1 VAADR
6 IAEGI
11 EGGDL
16 EALVMDESLET
27 DRRGDGELSAL
38 YRIAALSS
46 THGDI
51 GLVINEVLRV
61 IGEVIPCD
69 RPAILLYDDDTEEMT
84 IYSSSFEQADRFPLH
99 EPSVVRRIF
108 HTGTGEV
115 INDLSADA
123 DSNPRIR
130 TAMGARQAVLAP
142 LSVVENRLGV
152 VAAIN
157 SRRGAFTDA
166 DLRLL
171 TVLADRTALTIE
183 NTQLVATLQRQVHE
197 LDGLHRLSRLL
208 TSWESVDRVI
218 GEAIRIVSEL
228 LSCEKMAVLLHD
240 EEVDSLVVH
249 EPAFGFKD
257 EQLLLMNV
265 SLREPSLV
273 ASVFRTNTPLMS
285 NEAAQ
290 DPWVTPA
297 ARDDLGIDNLLVVP
311 LASGPR
317 PLGVLQAVN
326 AKKGSFDDQDLRF
339 TTLLGNRLASVIE
352 SSFARERERA
362 LMQRLREA
370 DRTKSEFVSM
380 LAHELSG
387 PMTTIQ
393 GFGESLSKN
402 WDKVDTAKRAHIL
415 DILTKEIERLARL
428 VNDLLD
434 VSRMEAGTLRY
445 DFEPTSLVEIVDNI
459 LIVHTSLKAKQH
471 LVMTDMP
478 DSLPPV
484 NADKDRL
491 RQVLL
496 NLLTNATRYSPEGTT
511 ISIDAELIEVEPGET
526 YVKVGVHDEGI
537 GIAPDDL
544 DRVFSK
550 FSMLPKPAWAKKG
563 TGLGLFI
570 TKGIIEAHG
579 GYLWVDSEPGQGSHF
594 YFTLPVAP

>member
-1 VAADR
+1 MEPFEADQG
-6 IAEGI
+6 A
-11 EGGDL
+11 
-16 EALVMDESLET
+16 V
-27 DRRGDGELSAL
+27 GELSAL

-46 THGDI
+46 MHGDM

-61 IGEVIPCD
+61 IGEVVSCD
-69 RPAILLYDDDTEEMT
+69 RPLLVLYDEDADEMT
-84 IYSSSFEQADRFPLH
+84 LYSSTFEQTQRFSLG
-99 EPSVVRRIF
+99 EASVLRRVF
-108 HTGTGEV
+108 HTGTAEV
-115 INDLSADA
+115 VNDLPADP

-130 TAMGARQAVLAP
+130 EAMSARQAVLAP
-142 LSVVENRLGV
+142 LNAGEKRLGV

-157 SRRGAFTDA
+157 SRRGAFNDA

-183 NTQLVATLQRQVHE
+183 NTLLVSTLQRQVHE

-208 TSWESVDRVI
+208 TSWESVDHVI

-240 EEVDSLVVH
+240 EVTDCLEVHDPV
-249 EPAFGFKD
+249 FGID
-257 EQLLLMNV
+257 PEQVELLRVPL
-265 SLREPSLV
+265 SEPSLP
-273 ASVFRTNTPLMS
+273 ASVFRTNTPLVS
-285 NEAAQ
+285 NDAAN
-290 DPWVTPA
+290 DAWVSDGV
-297 ARDDLGIDNLLVVP
+297 RGSLDVDSMMVVP
-311 LASGPR
+311 LTTGPR
-317 PLGVLQAVN
+317 PIGVLEAIN
-326 AKKGSFDDQDLRF
+326 AKKGSFDEHDLRF
-339 TTLLGNRLASVIE
+339 TTLLGNRLGSVIE
-352 SSFARERERA
+352 SSLARERERA

-393 GFGESLSKN
+393 GFGRGLQRN
-402 WDKVDTAKRAHIL
+402 WNEVDDAKRSHIL

-445 DFEPTSLVEIVDNI
+445 ELEPTSLHEVVDN
-459 LIVHTSLKAKQH
+459 LLVVHTSLKAKQH
-471 LVMTDMP
+471 LVMTALP
-478 DSLPPV
+478 DGLPDV

-511 ISIDAELIEVEPGET
+511 ITIDAEAIEAGDGDGDT
-526 YVKVGVHDEGI
+526 FVKIGVHDEGI
-537 GIAPDDL
+537 GIAADDL

-550 FSMLPKPAWAKKG
+550 FSMLPKPAWVKKG

-570 TKGIIEAHG
+570 TKSIVEAHG
-579 GYLWVDSEPGQGSHF
+579 GYLWVDSEPGRGSHF
-594 YFTLPVAP
+594 YFTLPTAP

>member
-1 VAADR
+1 MDRLQQAD
-6 IAEGI
+6 G
-11 EGGDL
+11 
-16 EALVMDESLET
+16 
-27 DRRGDGELSAL
+27 RGDGELSAL

-69 RPAILLYDDDTEEMT
+69 RPALLLYDDDTEEMT
-84 IYSSSFEQADRFPLH
+84 IYSSSFEQAERFPLH
-99 EPSVVRRIF
+99 EPSVVRRVF
-108 HTGTGEV
+108 HTGTAEA

-130 TAMGARQAVLAP
+130 AAMGARQAVLAP
-142 LSVVENRLGV
+142 LSVGESRLGV

-208 TSWESVDRVI
+208 TSWESVDHVI

-240 EEVDSLVVH
+240 EETDALVVH
-249 EPAFGFKD
+249 EPAFGIDD
-257 EQLLLMNV
+257 ERIPLMSV
-265 SLREPSLV
+265 PLREPSLV
-273 ASVFRTNTPLMS
+273 ASVFRTNTPLVS
-285 NEAAQ
+285 NEAAH
-290 DPWVTPA
+290 DPWVPPTV
-297 ARDDLGIDNLLVVP
+297 RDELGIDSMLVVP
-311 LASGPR
+311 LATGPR
-317 PLGVLQAVN
+317 PIGVLQAVN

-393 GFGESLSKN
+393 GFGQSLSKN
-402 WDKVDTAKRAHIL
+402 WEEVDAAKRAHIL

-445 DFEPTSLVEIVDNI
+445 DPEPTDLKEMVDSI
-459 LIVHTSLKAKQH
+459 LTVHTSLKSRQH
-471 LVMTDMP
+471 LVMTDIP
-478 DSLPPV
+478 ESLPPV
-484 NADKDRL
+484 RADKDRL

-511 ISIDAELIEVEPGET
+511 VSIDAEVMAVSPGES

-537 GIAPDDL
+537 GIAPDDV

-594 YFTLPVAP
+594 YFTLPVAN

>member
-1 VAADR
+1 MDASVAVDR
-6 IAEGI
+6 
-11 EGGDL
+11 
-16 EALVMDESLET
+16 ET
-27 DRRGDGELSAL
+27 VGELSAL

-61 IGEVIPCD
+61 IGEVISCD
-69 RPAILLYDDDTEEMT
+69 RPLLVLHDEDVDDLVL
-84 IYSSSFEQADRFPLH
+84 YSSSFEQAERFSLS
-99 EPSVVRRIF
+99 ETSVLRRIF
-108 HTGTGEV
+108 HTGTAEV
-115 INDLSADA
+115 VNDLTVDP
-123 DSNPRIR
+123 DSNPGLRD
-130 TAMGARQAVLAP
+130 AMEARQAVLAP
-142 LSVVENRLGV
+142 LNAGERRLGV

-183 NTQLVATLQRQVHE
+183 NTQLVSTLQRQVHE

-208 TSWESVDRVI
+208 TSWESVDHVI

-240 EEVDSLVVH
+240 ERAGSLEAH
-249 EPAFGFKD
+249 EPVFGIRPD
-257 EQLLLMNV
+257 QVDLLRV
-265 SLREPSLV
+265 SLDHPSLV
-273 ASVFRTNTPLMS
+273 ASVFRTNTPLVS
-285 NEAAQ
+285 NDAAADAWVSGPVTEAL
-290 DPWVTPA
+290 D
-297 ARDDLGIDNLLVVP
+297 IESILVVP
-311 LASGPR
+311 LANGPR
-317 PLGVLQAVN
+317 PIGVLEAIN

-339 TTLLGNRLASVIE
+339 TTLLGNRLASVID
-352 SSFARERERA
+352 SSLARERERA

-370 DRTKSEFVSM
+370 DRTKTEFVSM

-393 GFGESLSKN
+393 GFGQSLQRN
-402 WDKVDTAKRAHIL
+402 WGAVDDAKRTHIL
-415 DILTKEIERLARL
+415 DILTKEIERLGRL

-445 DFEPTSLVEIVDNI
+445 EFEPTSLQDVVENI
-459 LIVHTSLKAKQH
+459 LVVHTSLKSRQH
-471 LVMTDMP
+471 LVLTEIPAEVP
-478 DSLPPV
+478 DV
-484 NADKDRL
+484 RADKDRL

-511 ISIDAELIEVEPGET
+511 ITIDAELVDAGDGERF
-526 YVKVGVHDEGI
+526 VKVGVHDEGI

-550 FSMLPKPAWAKKG
+550 FSMLPKPAWVKKG

-570 TKGIIEAHG
+570 TKSIVEGHG
-579 GYLWVDSEPGQGSHF
+579 GYLWVDSEPGRGSHF
-594 YFTLPVAP
+594 YFTLPLAA

>member
-1 VAADR
+1 
-6 IAEGI
+6 
-11 EGGDL
+11 
-16 EALVMDESLET
+16 MDEWLEEP
-27 DRRGDGELSAL
+27 RPGDGELSAL

-69 RPAILLYDDDTEEMT
+69 RPALLLYDDHTEEMT
-84 IYSSSFEQADRFPLH
+84 IYSSSFEQAERFPLQ

-108 HTGTGEV
+108 HTGTGEF

-123 DSNPRIR
+123 DSNPQIR
-130 TAMGARQAVLAP
+130 AAMGARQAVLAP
-142 LSVVENRLGV
+142 LSVADTRLGV

-157 SRRGAFTDA
+157 SRRGAFTNA

-183 NTQLVATLQRQVHE
+183 NTQLVARLQRQVHE

-228 LSCEKMAVLLHD
+228 LSCEQMAVLLVD
-240 EEVDSLVVH
+240 EETDALVVH
-249 EPAFGFKD
+249 EPAFGIDD
-257 EQLLLMNV
+257 EQLPLL
-265 SLREPSLV
+265 SIDLREPSLV
-273 ASVFRTNTPLMS
+273 ASVYRTNTPLMS
-285 NEAAQ
+285 NEAGN
-290 DPWVTPA
+290 DPWVPPA
-297 ARDDLGIDNLLVVP
+297 TREELGIENMLVVP
-311 LASGPR
+311 LAPGPR
-317 PLGVLQAVN
+317 PIGVLQAIN
-326 AKKGSFDDQDLRF
+326 AKKGNFDDQDLRF

-393 GFGESLSKN
+393 GFGQSLSKN
-402 WDKVDTAKRAHIL
+402 WDEVDDTKRAHVL

-445 DFEPTSLVEIVDNI
+445 EFEPTSVKEVVDN
-459 LIVHTSLKAKQH
+459 LLVVHTSLKAREH
-471 LVMTDMP
+471 LVMIDIP
-478 DSLPPV
+478 DALPPV
-484 NADKDRL
+484 EADKDRL

-511 ISIDAELIEVEPGET
+511 ISIDAELTEASPTER

-570 TKGIIEAHG
+570 TKGIVEAHG
-579 GYLWVDSEPGQGSHF
+579 GYLWVDSEPGRGSHF
-594 YFTLPVAP
+594 YFTLPIA

>member
-1 VAADR
+1 
-6 IAEGI
+6 
-11 EGGDL
+11 
-16 EALVMDESLET
+16 MDEPLET
-27 DRRGDGELSAL
+27 DQRGDGELSAL
-38 YRIAALSS
+38 YRIAALST

-69 RPAILLYDDDTEEMT
+69 RPALLLYDDDTEEMT
-84 IYSSSFEQADRFPLH
+84 IYSSSFEQAERFPLH
-99 EPSVVRRIF
+99 EPSVVRRVF
-108 HTGTGEV
+108 HTGIGEA

-130 TAMGARQAVLAP
+130 AAMGARQAVLAP

-183 NTQLVATLQRQVHE
+183 NTQLVARLQRQVHE

-208 TSWESVDRVI
+208 TSWETVDHVI

-228 LSCEKMAVLLHD
+228 LSCEKMAVLLYD
-240 EEVDSLVVH
+240 DDSDDLLVH
-249 EPAFGFKD
+249 EPAFGIP
-257 EQLLLMNV
+257 EGQLHLMSV
-265 SLREPSLV
+265 SLREPSLA

-285 NEAAQ
+285 NEATE
-290 DPWVTPA
+290 DPWVPTSV
-297 ARDDLGIDNLLVVP
+297 REELRIDNMLVVP
-311 LASGPR
+311 LAMGPR
-317 PLGVLQAVN
+317 PIGVLQAIN
-326 AKKGSFDDQDLRF
+326 AKKGSFDEQDLRF

-393 GFGESLSKN
+393 GFGQSLSKN
-402 WDKVDTAKRAHIL
+402 WDEVDAPKRAHIL

-445 DFEPTSLVEIVDNI
+445 ELEPTSLNEVVDNI
-459 LIVHTSLKAKQH
+459 LVVHTSLKARQH
-471 LVMTDMP
+471 LVMTDIP
-478 DSLPPV
+478 ETLPPV

-496 NLLTNATRYSPEGTT
+496 NLLSNATRYSPEGTT
-511 ISIDAELIEVEPGET
+511 ISIDAEVLEFEEDGDS
-526 YVKVGVHDEGI
+526 YVKIGVHDEGI

-594 YFTLPVAP
+594 YFTLPVAA

>member
-1 VAADR
+1 VAEDR

-11 EGGDL
+11 AGGDL
-16 EALVMDESLET
+16 ETSVMDESPET
-27 DRRGDGELSAL
+27 NGRGDGELSAL
-38 YRIAALSS
+38 YRIAALST

-69 RPAILLYDDDTEEMT
+69 RPALLLYDDDSEELTM
-84 IYSSSFEQADRFPLH
+84 YSSTFDQAERFPLT

-108 HTGTGEV
+108 HTGRGEA

-123 DSNPRIR
+123 DSNPSIR
-130 TAMGARQAVLAP
+130 ASLGARQAVLAP
-142 LSVVENRLGV
+142 LSVGDNRLGV

-157 SRRGAFTDA
+157 SKRGSFTDA

-183 NTQLVATLQRQVHE
+183 NTQLVATLQRQVQE

-208 TSWESVDRVI
+208 TSESVDHVI
-218 GEAIRIVSEL
+218 GEAIRIVSDL
-228 LSCEKMAVLLHD
+228 LGCEKMAVLLRGDDDD
-240 EEVDSLVVH
+240 ETLVVH
-249 EPAFGFKD
+249 EPVFGITS
-257 EQLLLMNV
+257 EQIPLMTV
-265 SLREPSLV
+265 SLRQPSLV
-273 ASVFRTNTPLMS
+273 ASVFRTNTPLVS
-285 NEAAQ
+285 NEAA
-290 DPWVTPA
+290 DDEWVAGPA
-297 ARDDLGIDNLLVVP
+297 RKQLGIENILVVP
-311 LASGPR
+311 LATGPR
-317 PLGVLQAVN
+317 PIGVLQALN
-326 AKKGSFDDQDLRF
+326 AKKGGFDDHDLRF

-352 SSFARERERA
+352 SSLARERERA

-393 GFGESLSKN
+393 GFGQSLSKN
-402 WDKVDTAKRAHIL
+402 WEEVDPAKRTHVL

-445 DFEPTSLVEIVDNI
+445 ELEPTSLKEVVDS
-459 LIVHTSLKAKQH
+459 LLSVHTSLKAKH
-471 LVMTDMP
+471 LVMANVSED
-478 DSLPPV
+478 LPAIH
-484 NADKDRL
+484 ADKDRL
-491 RQVLL
+491 RQVLI
-496 NLLTNATRYSPEGTT
+496 NLLSNATRYSPEGTT
-511 ISIDAELIEVEPGET
+511 ICVDAELMDAGDGEKF
-526 YVKVGVHDEGI
+526 VRVGVHDEGI
-537 GIAPDDL
+537 GIAPDDI

-570 TKGIIEAHG
+570 TKGIVEAHG
-579 GYLWVDSEPGQGSHF
+579 GYMWLDSEPGHGSHF
-594 YFTLPVAP
+594 YFTLPVAA

>member
-1 VAADR
+1 
-6 IAEGI
+6 
-11 EGGDL
+11 
-16 EALVMDESLET
+16 MDEELGT

-69 RPAILLYDDDTEEMT
+69 RPALLLYDDDIEEMT
-84 IYSSSFEQADRFPLH
+84 IYSSSFEQAERFPLN
-99 EPSVVRRIF
+99 EPSVVRRVF
-108 HTGTGEV
+108 HTGTGEA

-123 DSNPRIR
+123 DSNPKIR
-130 TAMGARQAVLAP
+130 AAMGARQAVLAP
-142 LSVVENRLGV
+142 LSVGDNRLGV

-157 SRRGAFTDA
+157 SRRGSFTDA

-228 LSCEKMAVLLHD
+228 LSCEKMAVLLFD
-240 EEVDSLVVH
+240 EETDALVVH
-249 EPAFGFKD
+249 EPAFGID
-257 EQLLLMNV
+257 EEQLPLMSV
-265 SLREPSLV
+265 SLREPSLA

-285 NEAAQ
+285 NEADQ
-290 DPWVTPA
+290 DPWVPPVTRA
-297 ARDDLGIDNLLVVP
+297 ELGIENVLVVP
-311 LASGPR
+311 LATGPR
-317 PLGVLQAVN
+317 PIGVLQAVN

-352 SSFARERERA
+352 STFARERERA

-393 GFGESLSKN
+393 GFGRSLSKD
-402 WDKVDTAKRAHIL
+402 WEAVDAPKRAHIL

-445 DFEPTSLVEIVDNI
+445 DFEPTPLQEVVDNV
-459 LIVHTSLKAKQH
+459 LTVHTSLKSRQH
-471 LVMTDMP
+471 LVLEVP
-478 DSLPPV
+478 DTLPPV
-484 NADKDRL
+484 RADKDRL

-511 ISIDAELIEVEPGET
+511 IRIDAELLKIEPGEA
-526 YVKVGVHDEGI
+526 YVKIGVHDEGI

-570 TKGIIEAHG
+570 TKSIVEAHG
-579 GYLWVDSEPGQGSHF
+579 GYLWVDSEPGRGSHF
-594 YFTLPVAP
+594 YFTLPATA

>member
-1 VAADR
+1 MEDQRVQT
-6 IAEGI
+6 EG
-11 EGGDL
+11 
-16 EALVMDESLET
+16 
-27 DRRGDGELSAL
+27 RGDGELSAL
-38 YRIAALSS
+38 YRIAALS

-69 RPAILLYDDDTEEMT
+69 RPALLLYDDDAEELTM
-84 IYSSSFEQADRFPLH
+84 YSSTFDQAERFPLH

-108 HTGTGEV
+108 HTGIAEA

-123 DSNPRIR
+123 DSNPSIR
-130 TAMGARQAVLAP
+130 ASLGARQAVLAP
-142 LSVVENRLGV
+142 LSVGDNRLGV

-157 SRRGAFTDA
+157 SQRGSFTDA

-183 NTQLVATLQRQVHE
+183 NTQLVATLQRQVQE

-208 TSWESVDRVI
+208 TSESVDHVI

-228 LSCEKMAVLLHD
+228 LSCEKMAVLLTADDD
-240 EEVDSLVVH
+240 EDTLVAH
-249 EPAFGFKD
+249 EPVFGITD
-257 EQLLLMNV
+257 EQIPLMTV

-273 ASVFRTNTPLMS
+273 ASVFRTNTPLVS
-285 NEAAQ
+285 NEAA
-290 DPWVTPA
+290 DDAWVSGPA
-297 ARDDLGIDNLLVVP
+297 RHELGIENVLVVP
-311 LASGPR
+311 LATGPR
-317 PLGVLQAVN
+317 PIGVLQAIN
-326 AKKGSFDDQDLRF
+326 AKKGGFDDQDLRF

-352 SSFARERERA
+352 SSLARARERA

-393 GFGESLSKN
+393 GFGRSLSQD
-402 WDKVDTAKRAHIL
+402 WESIEPAKRTHIL
-415 DILTKEIERLARL
+415 DILTKETDRLARL
-428 VNDLLD
+428 VKDLLD

-445 DFEPTSLVEIVDNI
+445 ELEPTSLKEIVDG
-459 LIVHTSLKAKQH
+459 LLTVHTSLKARH
-471 LVMTDMP
+471 LVIAEVAD
-478 DSLPPV
+478 DLPPIR
-484 NADKDRL
+484 ADKDRL
-491 RQVLL
+491 RQVLI

-511 ISIDAELIEVEPGET
+511 IRVAAELVDADDGESF
-526 YVKVGVHDEGI
+526 VRVCVHDEGI
-537 GIAPDDL
+537 GIAPDDI

-570 TKGIIEAHG
+570 TKGIVEAHG
-579 GYLWVDSEPGQGSHF
+579 GYMWVDSEPGHGSEF
-594 YFTLPVAP
+594 YFTLPVAA